1 MRGAF
6 EAAGLTTE
14 NGLRPSGGS
23 YDGRPFVL
31 FFLRFLPFFQPFFV
45 DRKAETAKVASQR
58 IVMSVRIGDKPGFF
72 QIKASFVINIGIINV
87 DGDNFGQKH
96 IVSAI
101 IDNALDLA
109 LN

>member
-6 EAAGLTTE
+6 EAAGLAPE
-14 NGLRPSGGS
+14 NGC
-23 YDGRPFVL
+23 GRPAVRTTDAL
-31 FFLRFLPFFQPFFV
+31 SFFSFCVFAFFQPFFV

-72 QIKASFVINIGIINV
+72 QIKASFVINIGIVNV

-96 IVSAI
+96 VMCAV